1 MTKHFDSNGYITT
14 SVQYDEGE
22 DTMIVGSHQDV
33 RPVMD
38 DISARNNDGTA
49 GYGPSRDLRHK
60 ASIPLALYDDWL
72 RDAYRQ
78 GIPIYHKRE
87 RDDWLKKR
95 IDQHEG
101 LKISGKATG
110 RVGFS
115 GGYGNAMQ
123 AKPNVTMKA

>member
-1 MTKHFDSNGYITT
+1 MG
-14 SVQYDEGE
+14 
-22 DTMIVGSHQDV
+22 IVGATSGAIPKCGACSLSAA
-33 RPVMD
+33 RPTLPLSRHPREGRTLRECAPQ
-38 DISARNNDGTA
+38 IR
-49 GYGPSRDLRHK
+49 PSRDLRHK

-95 IDQHEG
+95 LDQHEG

>member
-60 ASIPLALYDDWL
+60 ASIPLALSVAVDDARIKPGDLVLIEAMGGGLTWGSGIL
-72 RDAYRQ
+72 R
-78 GIPIYHKRE
+78 
-87 RDDWLKKR
+87 W
-95 IDQHEG
+95 
-101 LKISGKATG
+101 
-110 RVGFS
+110 
-115 GGYGNAMQ
+115 
-123 AKPNVTMKA
+123 